1 MLGGVIF
8 DLDGTLGDTLPV
20 CFAAFGDTFATFLGI
35 DYTDAEIR
43 AMFGPTEEGMFAE
56 RIPDAAG
63 EALAHYLDGYA
74 ANHHLC
80 PKPFDGI
87 DELLDA
93 LDDRSVPVAVVT
105 GKGPHSTR
113 ISLEKWGL
121 AGRFERVEPGGDHG
135 PIKAERMAAVVEGWA
150 VDPATVVA
158 VGDVP
163 GDVTAGR
170 LAGVVPVAAAWS
182 PLVDRVAL
190 EAARPEAVFDDV
202 RDLQG
207 WLDTWPIRSVPGDR
221 TQDQPPPT

>member
-20 CFAAFGDTFATFLGI
+20 CFAAFGDTFSTFLGI

-43 AMFGPTEEGMFAE
+43 AMFGPTEEGMLAE
-56 RIPDAAG
+56 RVPDAAA
-63 EALAHYLDGYA
+63 EALAHYLAGYA

-80 PKPFDGI
+80 PAPFDGVV
-87 DELLDA
+87 ELLDA
-93 LDDRSVPVAVVT
+93 LDDRRVPVAVVT

-113 ISLEKWGL
+113 ISLDTWQL
-121 AGRFERVEPGGDHG
+121 TARFDRIEPGGDHG
-135 PIKAERMAAVVEGWA
+135 PIKAERMAAVVSGWE
-150 VDPATVVA
+150 VDPANVVA

-182 PLVDRVAL
+182 PLADGAAL
-190 EAARPEAVFDDV
+190 RATDAEAVFDRVADFAA
-202 RDLQG
+202 
-207 WLDTWPIRSVPGDR
+207 WLEGH
-221 TQDQPPPT
+221 